1 MVGFRSFI
9 RLPLGT
15 AEECKIIKRRIFSAT
30 GGSFSAIQLPR
41 HPTMFCVRIDYTR
54 KKERGLSRSIGQHT
68 EEAMSGERAGEGK
81 KCGFTTLASVSQQ
94 LLAGWLGC
102 WWKDLLSS
110 GGERQ
115 KRHWKV
121 VQQIRF
127 NSCFI
132 FPKLLGGWVDE
143 RRRGSSVS
151 PKDPFGPSQDSL
163 YWIYIGNIFVLNN
176 PCWLLWMAIRPA
188 VDDDTKHCPRRTE
201 WPFETVWP
209 KWRFCWLFCVFLRS
223 FRL

>member
-30 GGSFSAIQLPR
+30 GGSFSAIQLSR

-81 KCGFTTLASVSQQ
+81 KCGFTTLAAVSQQ
-94 LLAGWLGC
+94 LLAG
-102 WWKDLLSS
+102 LLVKGFVIIGRRASKAPLKS
-110 GGERQ
+110 GAADPIQ
-115 KRHWKV
+115 
-121 VQQIRF
+121 F
-127 NSCFI
+127 LLYFS
-132 FPKLLGGWVDE
+132 KLLGGWVDE
-143 RRRGSSVS
+143 RRRGSTVS

-176 PCWLLWMAIRPA
+176 PC
-188 VDDDTKHCPRRTE
+188 
-201 WPFETVWP
+201 
-209 KWRFCWLFCVFLRS
+209 
-223 FRL
+223 